1 MKETFQ
7 LLEQLCLMDDDFMT
21 VVFSD
26 QPEAAGLLLRIIL
39 GQPDL
44 FVTEVTT
51 QKEIRNL
58 YGRSV
63 RLDIEAADSHGRRF
77 NVEVQRSERGAVPQ
91 RARYHSSIMDTRL
104 LRPGQD
110 YSELADTYVI
120 FITESDVMGESLPVY
135 HVKRRIRETG
145 ADFADGSHILYVNG
159 MYKGKDEIGDL
170 MHDFHCTRA
179 EDMRYPILAERVRY
193 LKESEGGRETMS
205 GALAEWKAEWKREV
219 AKELEAEIKRQV
231 TAEITKEVTAA
242 VTAEVTRE
250 VTKEV
255 TRAVTAE
262 VTAEVT
268 KQVTAEG
275 TEQVTAEVTAEVTEQ
290 VTAEVTKEVKTEHAL
305 RMLEDGVFSLDK
317 IAKYTDLPL
326 EQVKA
331 LAEQRNT

>member
-1 MKETFQ
+1 
-7 LLEQLCLMDDDFMT
+7 MDDDFMT

-51 QKEIRNL
+51 QKEIRNP

-63 RLDIEAADSHGRRF
+63 RLDIEAADSAGRRF
-77 NVEVQRSERGAVPQ
+77 NVEVQRSDRGAVPQ
-91 RARYHSSIMDTRL
+91 RARYYSSMMDTRL
-104 LRPGQD
+104 LKTGQD

-120 FITESDVMGESLPVY
+120 FITENDVMGESLPVY
-135 HVKRRIRETG
+135 HVKRRIREID
-145 ADFADGSHILYVNG
+145 AEFSDGSHILYVNG
-159 MYKGKDEIGDL
+159 MYRGNDELGDL

-179 EDMRYPILAERVRY
+179 EDMKYPILAERMRY

-219 AKELEAEIKRQV
+219 ARELK
-231 TAEITKEVTAA
+231 AEITKQ

-250 VTKEV
+250 VTREVTEEV
-255 TRAVTAE
+255 TR
-262 VTAEVT
+262 
-268 KQVTAEG
+268 
-275 TEQVTAEVTAEVTEQ
+275 EVTEE
-290 VTAEVTKEVKTEHAL
+290 VTREVTEEVTKEVKTKHVL

-317 IAKYTDLPL
+317 IAKYTELPL

-331 LAEQRNT
+331 LAEQRTAR

>member
-1 MKETFQ
+1 
-7 LLEQLCLMDDDFMT
+7 MDDDFMT

-51 QKEIRNL
+51 QKEIRNP
-58 YGRSV
+58 YGHSV

-91 RARYHSSIMDTRL
+91 RARYHSSMMDTRL
-104 LRPGQD
+104 LRSGQD

-145 ADFADGSHILYVNG
+145 ADFTDGSHILYVNG
-159 MYKGKDEIGDL
+159 MYKGEDEIGDL

-205 GALAEWKAEWKREV
+205 GALAEWKAEVAAEV
-219 AKELEAEIKRQV
+219 A
-231 TAEITKEVTAA
+231 
-242 VTAEVTRE
+242 AEV
-250 VTKEV
+250 
-255 TRAVTAE
+255 
-262 VTAEVT
+262 
-268 KQVTAEG
+268 
-275 TEQVTAEVTAEVTEQ
+275 TEQVTERVTEQ
-290 VTAEVTKEVKTEHAL
+290 VTAEVTKEVKTEHVL

>member
-1 MKETFQ
+1 
-7 LLEQLCLMDDDFMT
+7 MDDDFLT
-21 VVFSD
+21 VAFSD
-26 QPEAAGLLLRIIL
+26 QPRAAGLLLRIIL

-91 RARYHSSIMDTRL
+91 RARYHSSMMDTRL
-104 LRPGQD
+104 LRSGQD

-159 MYKGKDEIGDL
+159 VYKGKDEIGDL

-205 GALAEWKAEWKREV
+205 GALAEWKAEV
-219 AKELEAEIKRQV
+219 A
-231 TAEITKEVTAA
+231 
-242 VTAEVTRE
+242 
-250 VTKEV
+250 
-255 TRAVTAE
+255 AE

-268 KQVTAEG
+268 AK
-275 TEQVTAEVTAEVTEQ
+275 VTAEVTEQ
-290 VTAEVTKEVKTEHAL
+290 VTERVTAEVTKEVKTEHVL